1 MQGVYITK
9 PEGVYRIWQEWL
21 LLYTVQTFV
30 ANEPDAAFCLWMQ
43 AASSDKL
50 LVVYFCMPLDAGAKQ

>member
-1 MQGVYITK
+1 
-9 PEGVYRIWQEWL
+9 
-21 LLYTVQTFV
+21 
-30 ANEPDAAFCLWMQ
+30 MQ